1 MIVDILKMHFKEIN
15 IKNRLF
21 NYYSDYLIKAK
32 KREINVLI
40 DERNYQNLVIYF
52 TRYDFRRQ

>member
-40 DERNYQNLVIYF
+40 DKRNYQNLVIYF